1 MKFTHISQ
9 TDSSAA
15 WPATPSLRWG
25 VVGLGGFVRSQIVP
39 AMRRAG
45 VAITACMTRD
55 LDDARRFAAEFAVP
69 HAHAT
74 VGALVEDPDVEAVFV
89 ATPNGEHR
97 RAVIAAARAGK
108 HVLCEKP
115 LALSLED
122 AAEMRQACNAAGVL
136 LRMGLQFRL
145 EEVLLHIRAVIGA
158 GDIGVPLM
166 LDIERNSALDQPGAW
181 RRERAKG
188 GSILY
193 DTGVHLLDLVA
204 WLLRDEWRSVY
215 ALGHRGRADD
225 SEDSLSIL
233 GPMLQGCQS
242 VIRISRE
249 APFGNNTL
257 TIMGTQGLIRTGPL
271 RLSLDH
277 VVSVTTEAGKTER
290 RFAPTD
296 LYGREIAAFSAE
308 VQARSATLPTGEDG
322 VRLVGMALAVLRSL
336 DTGQAVALA

>member
-1 MKFTHISQ
+1 
-9 TDSSAA
+9 
-15 WPATPSLRWG
+15 
-25 VVGLGGFVRSQIVP
+25 
-39 AMRRAG
+39 MRRAG
-45 VAITACMTRD
+45 AIITACATRD
-55 LDDARRFAAEFAVP
+55 LEDARRFAADFAVP
-69 HAHAT
+69 RAHET
-74 VGALVEDPDVEAVFV
+74 VEALADDPEVDAVFV

-122 AAEMRQACNAAGVL
+122 AAAMQQACEAAGVL

-145 EEVLLHIRAVIGA
+145 EEALLHIRAVIATGE
-158 GDIGVPLM
+158 IGNPLM
-166 LDIERNSALDQPGAW
+166 LDIERNSGLDQPGAW

-204 WLLRDEWRSVY
+204 WLLGDEWRSLY

-233 GPMLQGCQS
+233 GRMAQGCQS

-249 APFGNNTL
+249 APFGNNAL
-257 TIMGTQGLIRTGPL
+257 TIMGTKGLIRTGPL
-271 RLSLDH
+271 RLAAEH
-277 VVSVTTEAGKTER
+277 VVTVTTAAGGTER

-308 VQARSATLPTGEDG
+308 VRSRSAVLPTGEDG

-336 DTGQAVALA
+336 DAGEAVALL